1 MTERRVEELLRD
13 HRVPDEPAAEDR
25 AWRVVRAGYARAP
38 VRAPVRSG
46 RRLAL
51 VAAAAAALLALAL
64 TGPGAAVA
72 DWVRDAITQNNA
84 STRPLTSLPS
94 SGRLLVESGQGP
106 WIVSEDG
113 SKRRLG
119 EYEEATWSPRGLF
132 VAATRPNELLALDTK
147 GSVRWSLARRGAVR
161 QPRWSPDGF
170 HIAYLSG
177 GSIRVV
183 AGDGTG
189 DARIG
194 PARNVAP
201 SWQPSSKLP
210 VLAFVDRAG
219 AIRVTQAAAGPP
231 LWRFAGSPAPTQLDW
246 APDGS
251 ALLALSPE
259 RLRIFDSGGRLRATH
274 VLPRGTRAEAAAY
287 ARSGA
292 SIGLISRNTAGTRG
306 LLTVLR
312 VGDGRITERRV
323 LSAPGRFGRLAWSPD
338 GDWLLASWPSAD
350 QWLFIRIPNGTGPPG
365 KVVTVSG
372 VAGQFDP
379 GQSGIPASPVPDG
392 WCCAP

>member
-13 HRVPDEPAAEDR
+13 HRIPDEPAAEDR
-25 AWRVVRAGYARAP
+25 AWRVVRAGYARTP
-38 VRAPVRSG
+38 VRAPARSG

-51 VAAAAAALLALAL
+51 VAAAAAALLAFAL

-119 EYEEATWSPRGLF
+119 DYQEATWSPKGLF
-132 VAATRPNELLALDTK
+132 VAVTRPNELLALEPK
-147 GSVRWSLARRGAVR
+147 GAVRWSLARSGGVR
-161 QPRWSPDGF
+161 RARWSPDGF

-189 DARIG
+189 DARLG

-201 SWQPSSKLP
+201 AWQPRSKLP
-210 VLAFVDRAG
+210 VLAYVDQAG
-219 AIRVTQAAAGPP
+219 AIRVTQASAGPP
-231 LWRFAGSPAPTQLDW
+231 LWRVESGPVPTKLEW
-246 APDGS
+246 SADGS
-251 ALLALSPE
+251 ALLALSAG
-259 RLRIFDSGGRLRATH
+259 RLRIFDAGGRLTATH
-274 VLPRGTRAEAAAY
+274 FLPRGTLADDAAF
-287 ARSGA
+287 ARSGK
-292 SIGLISRNTAGTRG
+292 SIALVSRNAAGTRG
-306 LLTVLR
+306 LVTVLR
-312 VGDGRITERRV
+312 PGDGGFTERRV
-323 LSAPGRFGRLAWSPD
+323 LSAPGRFGRLAWSPN

-379 GQSGIPASPVPDG
+379 GETGIPASPVPDG
-392 WCCAP
+392 WCCAQ